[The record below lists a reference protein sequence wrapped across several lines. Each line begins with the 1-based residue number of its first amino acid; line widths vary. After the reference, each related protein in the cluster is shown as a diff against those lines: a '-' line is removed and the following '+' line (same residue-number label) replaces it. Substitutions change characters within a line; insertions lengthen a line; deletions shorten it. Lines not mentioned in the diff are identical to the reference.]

1 MKCPHCGKEI
11 EFAEFCP
18 SCGRKISYGGNTV
31 LYKATKS
38 GKLTY
43 KEIFSN
49 VFKKHTPENTK
60 RSLLSFPEPG
70 TDMLASWEKP
80 WLFSRLFVMLLL
92 MSVVLLLQSNTY
104 TTRTD
109 IGMTFLIEFSFVT
122 TLIGPLTIALLIWE
136 MDIHKRISLVNF
148 LGLVFFGGVL
158 TIAAALPLNSSLNWP
173 AWTAGLTE
181 EAVKLAVSL
190 LFIVLFRRK
199 GLHCLDGL
207 AIGAAVGA
215 GFAFWENI
223 FYAFVNS
230 ANTGI
235 QAMSMWR
242 SFWELFSS
250 HMLYT
255 APYVGALCYA
265 INGGTLQGKHF
276 KNRFFLA
283 TLAFGMGAHALN
295 NIDNNFGYAIL
306 LRFSDTLVFP
316 VYWIQIVLAILSW
329 GMLLFMLRK
338 GINQALETND
348 VNKVV
353 EGIHTQAHNS
363 VALMCREGTYAGNAF
378 AVADQP
384 IVIGRKNDE
393 CNLVLTGDAVSRK
406 HGMLRLENGRA
417 VYRDLGSSNGSYV
430 NGKKVSPNADIVLNR
445 GDTLEI
451 GSGAERF
458 EVA

>member
-1 MKCPHCGKEI
+1 MKCPHCNQEMT
-11 EFAEFCP
+11 FAEVCP
-18 SCGRKISYGGNTV
+18 HCGQRISYGGNTR
-31 LYKATKS
+31 LYAATRS

-43 KEIFSN
+43 KQIFSN
-49 VFKKHTPENTK
+49 VFKRHTPLDTQ
-60 RSLLSFPEPG
+60 RSLRSFPEPG

-80 WLFSRLFVMLLL
+80 WLFARLFVMLVV
-92 MSVVLLLQSNTY
+92 MSVVLLMQSNAY
-104 TTRTD
+104 TVKSD
-109 IGMTFLIEFSFVT
+109 VGVTFLIEFSFVT

-136 MDIHKRISLVNF
+136 MDIHKRVSLVNF
-148 LGLVFFGGVL
+148 LALVFFGGVL
-158 TIAAALPLNSSLNWP
+158 TIALALPVNSALDWP

-181 EAVKLAVSL
+181 EAVKLLVALAFIL
-190 LFIVLFRRK
+190 LYRRK

-265 INGGTLQGKHF
+265 VNGGTLKGEHF
-276 KNRFFLA
+276 KNRFFLIA
-283 TLAFGMGAHALN
+283 LAFGMGAHALN
-295 NIDNNFGYAIL
+295 NAEDSFGVAIQL
-306 LRFSDTLVFP
+306 HFGSNLMFP
-316 VYWIQIVLAILSW
+316 IYWIQIALAFASW

-338 GINQALETND
+338 GINQALEAND
-348 VNKVV
+348 VNQAIERAHTEAHAAVV
-353 EGIHTQAHNS
+353 L
-363 VALMCREGTYAGNAF
+363 VCREGTFSGNAF
-378 AVADQP
+378 AVEEKP
-384 IVIGRKNDE
+384 IVIGRLKDE
-393 CNLVLTGDAVSRK
+393 CNLVLDGDSVSRR
-406 HGMLRLENGRA
+406 HGLLRIEKGRA
-417 VYRDLGSSNGSYV
+417 VYRDLGSSNGSFL
-430 NGKKVSPNADIVLNR
+430 NGRRLDPNVDTALKP
-445 GDTLEI
+445 GDCLEL
-451 GSGAERF
+451 GSSAERF